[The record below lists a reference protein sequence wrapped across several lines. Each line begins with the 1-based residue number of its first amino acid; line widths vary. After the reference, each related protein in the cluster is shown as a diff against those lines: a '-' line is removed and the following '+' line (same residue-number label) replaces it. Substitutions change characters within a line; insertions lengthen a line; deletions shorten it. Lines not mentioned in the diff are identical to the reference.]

1 MASHWLRNTTGELI
15 PQGRN
20 GFVGEPPRHLIDE
33 MDECAAGAAVEGVH
47 PLTVGTLADVVVV
60 VVGDGPYL
68 GVGLL
73 LHHGG
78 EVGAEGVQDLGVG
91 EAELAVA
98 HPLAANL
105 GEPLGMAVEVGGR
118 RNEFL
123 EGVYIHTV
131 GPSERS
137 GGLVVIDILAVRT
150 YTDAAMEG
158 MPVGIG
164 GAVMWGVVP
173 YLAIG
178 EGGVVHL
185 VHDRKAGVY
194 VGSHIGYLVVCHAVA
209 LQLQKAAST
218 IVDRHVPAAI
228 DEG

>member
-1 MASHWLRNTTGELI
+1 
-15 PQGRN
+15 
-20 GFVGEPPRHLIDE
+20 
-33 MDECAAGAAVEGVH
+33 MDERAARATVDGVGMT
-47 PLTVGTLADVVVV
+47 TVGTLADVVVV

-73 LHHGG
+73 LHHSG

-98 HPLAANL
+98 HPLAADL

-123 EGVYIHTV
+123 EGVDIHTV
-131 GPSERS
+131 GPAERS
-137 GGLVVIDILAVRT
+137 GGLVVVDILAVGAH
-150 YTDAAMEG
+150 TDAAMEG

-178 EGGVVHL
+178 ERGIVHL
-185 VHDRKAGVY
+185 VYDRKARVY
-194 VGSHIGYLVVCHAVA
+194 VGSYIGYLVVCHAVA

-218 IVDRHVPAAI
+218 IVDRPVTAAI